1 MEWEVEQAPPP
12 QSPRHPSP
20 AGRYRASCT
29 HPEVGP
35 HGLCWPPGC
44 PGRSRVHGVRLDRHA
59 LLDGPCVLAGLGMDG
74 PCERRANH
82 CPDMTAASPLLELAD
97 DAPTSE
103 IEVARRWAL
112 SLGLRSGV
120 TRCFQPGAL
129 LPLAERWA
137 TERGW
142 APPTVTSIGVGL
154 AAAGVRLWRGKE
166 RRLLLHR
173 DDAARLR
180 ELVWEAWAPRVPPGE
195 RPRRKEQRLPLQCAL
210 GRLAYLERK
219 RTEPA
224 PTFHAQLAREGGLS
238 RATPVVDSRGRVY
251 PTLTYAARALVGKR
265 LKDKAPAQLTAAMRR
280 DGHWHGLVWR
290 RLLPGEL
297 EMIPH
302 DAACGARIEALSW
315 QCSCQQQ
322 RLLTLTQFDTV
333 RIGAVARD
341 DEREG

>member
-1 MEWEVEQAPPP
+1 VTAVP
-12 QSPRHPSP
+12 
-20 AGRYRASCT
+20 
-29 HPEVGP
+29 
-35 HGLCWPPGC
+35 
-44 PGRSRVHGVRLDRHA
+44 
-59 LLDGPCVLAGLGMDG
+59 LLD
-74 PCERRANH
+74 
-82 CPDMTAASPLLELAD
+82 LAD
-97 DAPTSE
+97 DAPMSA

-112 SLGLRSGV
+112 VLGLRPGV
-120 TRCFQPGAL
+120 TRCFFPSAL
-129 LPLAERWA
+129 VPLAEQWA

-142 APPTVTSIGVGL
+142 TPPNASAVGLGL
-154 AAAGVRLWRGKE
+154 AAAGIRIWQAGGTG

-180 ELVWEAWAPRVPPGE
+180 RLVWEAWAPRVPPGE
-195 RPRRKEQRLPLQCAL
+195 RPKQRPRRVPLQCAL
-210 GRLAYLERK
+210 ARLAYLERK

-315 QCSCQQQ
+315 QYSCQQQ
-322 RLLTLTQFDTV
+322 RLPTLGQLYMV
-333 RIGAVARD
+333 RIGAAARD
-341 DEREG
+341 DDREG

>member
-1 MEWEVEQAPPP
+1 MD
-12 QSPRHPSP
+12 
-20 AGRYRASCT
+20 
-29 HPEVGP
+29 
-35 HGLCWPPGC
+35 GLC
-44 PGRSRVHGVRLDRHA
+44 A
-59 LLDGPCVLAGLGMDG
+59 
-74 PCERRANH
+74 RRANPR
-82 CPDMTAASPLLELAD
+82 PDMPAAPPLVDLSD

-137 TERGW
+137 FERGW

-154 AAAGVRLWRGKE
+154 AAAGVRLWRGRE

-180 ELVWEAWAPRVPPGE
+180 RLVWEAWAPRVPPGE

-219 RTEPA
+219 RTEPP

-251 PTLTYAARALVGKR
+251 PTLAYAARALVAKR
-265 LKDKAPAQLTAAMRR
+265 LKDKAPAQLIAALRR
-280 DGHWHGLVWR
+280 DGHWHGMVWR
-290 RLLPGEL
+290 RLLPEEL
-297 EMIPH
+297 ELIPH
-302 DAACGARIEALSW
+302 DAVCGARVEALSW
-315 QCSCQQQ
+315 QYSCQLM
-322 RLLTLTQFDTV
+322 RLPTLSQLDMV

-341 DEREG
+341 DDREG

>member
-1 MEWEVEQAPPP
+1 MELRPGSTRSLIPSAVEPLVVKWAEARGWGPPP
-12 QSPRHPSP
+12 L
-20 AGRYRASCT
+20 RAI
-29 HPEVGP
+29 
-35 HGLCWPPGC
+35 GL
-44 PGRSRVHGVRLDRHA
+44 
-59 LLDGPCVLAGLGMDG
+59 
-74 PCERRANH
+74 
-82 CPDMTAASPLLELAD
+82 
-97 DAPTSE
+97 
-103 IEVARRWAL
+103 
-112 SLGLRSGV
+112 
-120 TRCFQPGAL
+120 
-129 LPLAERWA
+129 
-137 TERGW
+137 
-142 APPTVTSIGVGL
+142 GL
-154 AAAGVRLWRGKE
+154 AAAGLRIYHAEGK

-195 RPRRKEQRLPLQCAL
+195 RPRTKPGRQPLQAAL
-210 GRLAYLERK
+210 ARLAYLEKK

-224 PTFHAQLAREGGLS
+224 PAFHAQLAREGGLS

-315 QCSCQQQ
+315 QYSCQQQ
-322 RLLTLTQFDTV
+322 RLLTVTQFDTV

>member
-1 MEWEVEQAPPP
+1 MSAAP
-12 QSPRHPSP
+12 
-20 AGRYRASCT
+20 
-29 HPEVGP
+29 
-35 HGLCWPPGC
+35 
-44 PGRSRVHGVRLDRHA
+44 
-59 LLDGPCVLAGLGMDG
+59 
-74 PCERRANH
+74 
-82 CPDMTAASPLLELAD
+82 PLLELSD

-137 TERGW
+137 AERGW

-180 ELVWEAWAPRVPPGE
+180 RLVWEAWAPRVPPGE

-210 GRLAYLERK
+210 ARLAYLERK
-219 RTEPA
+219 RTEVP
-224 PTFHAQLAREGGLS
+224 PTFHEQLAHSGGLS

-251 PTLTYAARALVGKR
+251 PTVAYAARALVGKR

-280 DGHWHGLVWR
+280 DGHWNGLVWR
-290 RLLPGEL
+290 HLLPQEL
-297 EMIPH
+297 ALVPH

-315 QCSCQQQ
+315 QYSCHQHA
-322 RLLTLTQFDTV
+322 LLTSSQYAEYGF
-333 RIGAVARD
+333 GAATRD
-341 DEREG
+341 DDREG

>member
-1 MEWEVEQAPPP
+1 VDSAT
-12 QSPRHPSP
+12 
-20 AGRYRASCT
+20 A
-29 HPEVGP
+29 
-35 HGLCWPPGC
+35 
-44 PGRSRVHGVRLDRHA
+44 
-59 LLDGPCVLAGLGMDG
+59 VL
-74 PCERRANH
+74 E
-82 CPDMTAASPLLELAD
+82 SAD
-97 DAPTSE
+97 DAPMTSVE
-103 IEVARRWAL
+103 LCRRWAL
-112 SLGLRSGV
+112 SMALRPGV
-120 TRCFQPGAL
+120 TRCFMPGAL

-137 TERGW
+137 AERGW
-142 APPTVTSIGVGL
+142 APPGLPALGRGL
-154 AAAGVRLWRGKE
+154 AAAGLEIHHAHGE

-180 ELVWEAWAPRVPPGE
+180 KLVWEAWAPRVPPGE
-195 RPRRKEQRLPLQCAL
+195 RPKQRPRRVPLQCAL
-210 GRLAYLERK
+210 ARLAYLEKK

-315 QCSCQQQ
+315 QYSCQQQ
-322 RLLTLTQFDTV
+322 RLPTLGQLYMV
-333 RIGAVARD
+333 RIGAAARD
-341 DEREG
+341 DDREG